1 MQDHIHESVCFQLFV
16 YLFAPICHQIKESDL
31 QTFRLENG
39 IKIWQSMWEHRHPI
53 APCFT
58 TQVKPKPR
66 DVWAKMLKR
75 PRTQFG
81 DVFLGSKY
89 YNISRYNISSISYA
103 LWQKKILLQPCCLKR
118 YATYFP
124 HLSSFIPFAVSVY
137 F

>member
-1 MQDHIHESVCFQLFV
+1 MYIHTIIFVPRRKCISKRRLGKDKLQDHIHESVCFQLFV

-89 YNISRYNISSISYA
+89 YN
-103 LWQKKILLQPCCLKR
+103 
-118 YATYFP
+118 
-124 HLSSFIPFAVSVY
+124 
-137 F
+137 